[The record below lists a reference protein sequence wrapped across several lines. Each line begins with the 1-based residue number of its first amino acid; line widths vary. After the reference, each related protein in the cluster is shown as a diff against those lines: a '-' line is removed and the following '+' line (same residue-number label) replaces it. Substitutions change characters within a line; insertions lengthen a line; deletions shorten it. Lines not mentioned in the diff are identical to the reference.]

1 MLVIYEGKKMQSL
14 KVSLMKFVLKHVVNW
29 ALKDPEIRLMK
40 IMKVIGK
47 VSFTKKVDGG
57 QNRRNLFMNVFTDN
71 DTMMYKWLV
80 RFMKEMD
87 PRVTHRFLQS
97 VGIHAAFVG
106 NKKKWEV
113 VNREK
118 CNVPGAI
125 LMDPTSRCNIK
136 CIGCW
141 AAEYEQ
147 TDEMDYELL
156 DRIIREGKEIG
167 IHFYL
172 YTGGEPTIRKAD
184 LIKLAAKHQ
193 DCWFMAFTNGT
204 LLDEKFAKKCAELGN
219 MSFAI
224 SAEGYEE
231 ETDFRRG
238 KGSYKKMRQG
248 MDNLKK
254 YRVPFGF
261 SCCYHNK
268 NVYTVGSEE
277 YIDFLIDKGAI
288 FGWFFTYVPIGKNA
302 RMDLM
307 AEPEQREWMFH
318 QIRHIRRDRKI
329 LVVDFWND
337 GDYVRGCIA
346 GGKNYLHINAR
357 GDVEPCAFIHY
368 ATHNIRNCTLL
379 EALKSPLFKQYQW
392 NQPFNPNHLRP
403 CPLLDNP
410 EHLENMV
417 ISTGAYSTQMLDNED
432 VRDLCDKCRPM
443 AKKWAETANSLWQ
456 TDPKVN
462 NYINIQRIKRE
473 MAEKAEKKIQEKKKK
488 VLEHA
493 IH

>member
-1 MLVIYEGKKMQSL
+1 MQSL
-14 KVSLMKFVLKHVVNW
+14 KISLMKYVLKHVVDW
-29 ALKDPEIRLMK
+29 ALVDPDVRLKK
-40 IMKVIGK
+40 IMNVIEK
-47 VSFTKKVDGG
+47 VSYRKKIDSG
-57 QNRRNLFMNVFTDN
+57 QNRRNLLMNVFSDN
-71 DTMMYKWLV
+71 ETLMYKWLV
-80 RFMKEMD
+80 RWMKEMD
-87 PRVTHRFLQS
+87 PNVTQTFLES
-97 VGIHAAFVG
+97 IGIYAIGG
-106 NKKKWEV
+106 NKRKWEV
-113 VNREK
+113 VRREK

-125 LMDPTSRCNIK
+125 LMDPTSRCNIH
-136 CIGCW
+136 CLGCW

-147 TDEMDYELL
+147 TDEMEYDLL
-156 DRIIREGKEIG
+156 DRIILEGKDLG

-172 YTGGEPTIRKAD
+172 YTGGEPTIRKTD
-184 LIKLAAKHQ
+184 LIKLAKKHH

-224 SAEGYEE
+224 SVEGYEE

-238 KGSYKKMRQG
+238 KGSYKKMIQG

-254 YRVPFGF
+254 FGVPFGF
-261 SCCYHNK
+261 SCCYHKK

-288 FGWFFTYVPIGKNA
+288 FGWFFTYIPIGKNA
-302 RMDLM
+302 VVDLM
-307 AEPEQREWMFH
+307 VEPEQREWMFH
-318 QIRHIRRDRKI
+318 QVRHIRQDRKI
-329 LVVDFWND
+329 LVIDFWND

-368 ATHNIRNCTLL
+368 ATHNIRDSSLL

-392 NQPFNPNHLRP
+392 NQPFNSNHLRP

-410 EHLENMV
+410 DDLENMV
-417 ISTGAYSTQMLDNED
+417 TSTGAYSTQMKDHED

-443 AKKWAETANSLWQ
+443 AKKWAETANRLWQ
-456 TDPKVN
+456 TDPQVI
-462 NYINIQRIKRE
+462 NYKNIQMIKKE
-473 MAEKAEKKIQEKKKK
+473 IEEKLKKKA
-488 VLEHA
+488 LEVKKKA
-493 IH
+493 VKTATE